1 MLPLFHFQARSPSVT
16 KLPRIITQENASVS
30 PRFPKRKSFK
40 CNVYKKKG
48 GPLKKA
54 RAGRQHRPRL
64 LIVSSELVDLLA
76 LDESLFQH
84 FLVAK
89 PQIGDIG

>member
-16 KLPRIITQENASVS
+16 KLPQNNH
-30 PRFPKRKSFK
+30 PKRKSFK

-76 LDESLFQH
+76 LNESFFQH
-84 FLVAK
+84 FLVAE